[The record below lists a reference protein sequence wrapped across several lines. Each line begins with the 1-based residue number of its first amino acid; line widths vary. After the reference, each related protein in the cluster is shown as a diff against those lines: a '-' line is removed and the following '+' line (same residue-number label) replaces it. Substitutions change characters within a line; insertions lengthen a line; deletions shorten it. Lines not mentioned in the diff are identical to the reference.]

1 MRFLPAA
8 VSALALGAQVSADA
22 QAPRPS
28 PEYAVKLTNGRQVLV
43 STLRGNVVA
52 LMFISTECPHC
63 QKSCELMERLKVEY
77 GPRGFQPLAVAF
89 NEMSMMLVPDF
100 IKRHRLTFPVGWD
113 VRDPVFT
120 YLGRSPMLKT
130 FVPMLVVIDR
140 TGQIRGQYLGDDKI
154 WIDQEKNVRATL
166 EPLLKEPARRKPAA
180 SPSNGNGSK
189 KKSS

>member
-1 MRFLPAA
+1 MRLLLAA
-8 VSALALGAQVSADA
+8 IGALALGAQVSNE
-22 QAPRPS
+22 APRPS

-43 STLRGNVVA
+43 SSLRGNVVA

-63 QKSCELMERLKVEY
+63 HKTCELMERLKVEY
-77 GPRGFQPLAVAF
+77 GQRGFQPLAVAF

-120 YLGRSPMLKT
+120 YLGRSPMLRT

-140 TGQIRGQYLGDDKI
+140 GGNIRGQYLGDDKI
-154 WIDQEKNVRATL
+154 WADQEKNVRAAL
-166 EPLLKEPARRKPAA
+166 EPLLKEPAGRKPAA
-180 SPSNGNGSK
+180 SSRSANGSK